1 MVRVIG
7 HDKNSF
13 LYVTCR
19 NCAAELEYTPHEV
32 KKEWVSDYGGG
43 RDEYKHIQCPQCGK
57 KVTVK

>member
-7 HDKNSF
+7 QDKNAF

-43 RDEYKHIQCPQCGK
+43 RDEYKHISCPQCGQ

>member
-7 HDKNSF
+7 QDKNSF

-19 NCAAELEYTPHEV
+19 NCASELEYTPHEV
-32 KKEWVSDYGGG
+32 KKEWISDYGGG
-43 RDEYKHIQCPQCGK
+43 RDEYKHIQCPHCGQ